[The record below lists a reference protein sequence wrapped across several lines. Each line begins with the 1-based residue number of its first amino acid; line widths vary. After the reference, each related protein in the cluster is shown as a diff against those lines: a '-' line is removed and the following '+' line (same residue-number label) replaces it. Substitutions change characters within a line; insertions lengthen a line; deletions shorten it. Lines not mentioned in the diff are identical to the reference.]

1 MPRYAEFMRCT
12 LPGTFA
18 LLAALALAPAVGC
31 TTVSGSGRSQLNML
45 SASDERSLGEQAYAE
60 EVSGA
65 KVINSG
71 PDYERVKRVS
81 RRIFESANRN
91 HAIARTFSWEV
102 VLIDDPKTVNAWAL
116 PGGKCA
122 VYSGLLKVADTDD
135 MLAVVM
141 GHECAHA
148 TSRHSGERI
157 TQQLLGET
165 LMNTAFVLAD
175 MPPAGQ
181 QAVMAGMG
189 LGGLA
194 FSRSHETEADEIG
207 LIISADAGFDPR
219 AAITLWQRM
228 DAASPGTVEFL
239 STHPK
244 ESTRIAR
251 LQRMMPEAMAIYEA
265 RTAAPAPTGVN

>member
-1 MPRYAEFMRCT
+1 MCSRIR
-12 LPGTFA
+12 GTFA
-18 LLAALALAPAVGC
+18 ILIALGLASATGC

-45 SASDERSLGEQAYAE
+45 SASEERSLGEQAYAQE
-60 EVSGA
+60 LSGA
-65 KVINSG
+65 KVVTSG
-71 PDYERVKRVS
+71 PDYERVQRVS

-91 HAIARTFSWEV
+91 HAIARTFRWDV
-102 VLIDDPKTVNAWAL
+102 VLIDQPKTVNAWAL

-122 VYSGLLKVADTDD
+122 VYSGLLRVADTDD

-157 TQQLLGET
+157 TQQVLGET
-165 LMNTAFVLAD
+165 LANTAFVLAD

-181 QAVMAGMG
+181 QAVMAGLG

-194 FSRSHETEADEIG
+194 FSRSHESEADEIG
-207 LIISADAGFDPR
+207 LIISADAGYDPR

-228 DAASPGTVEFL
+228 DAASPGSIEFL

-251 LQRMMPEAMAIYEA
+251 LQRIMPAAMRAYEA
-265 RTAAPAPTGVN
+265 RVQTSTPGAS

>member
-1 MPRYAEFMRCT
+1 MRHT
-12 LPGTFA
+12 PIGTAA
-18 LLAALALAPAVGC
+18 LLIAAALWPALGC

-45 SASDERSLGEQAYAE
+45 SSSQERSLGEQAYAQE
-60 EVSGA
+60 LSGA
-65 KVINSG
+65 KVITSG
-71 PDYERVKRVS
+71 PDYDRVQRVS

-91 HAIARTFSWEV
+91 HAIARTFSWDV
-102 VLIDDPKTVNAWAL
+102 TLIDDPKMVNAWAL

-135 MLAVVM
+135 LLAVVM

-157 TQQLLGET
+157 TQQVLGET
-165 LMNTAFVLAD
+165 LANTAFVLAD

-181 QAVMAGMG
+181 QAVMAGLG

-194 FSRSHETEADEIG
+194 FSRSHESEADEIG
-207 LIISADAGFDPR
+207 LMISSDAGYDPR

-228 DAASPGTVEFL
+228 DAASPGSIEFL

-251 LQRMMPEAMAIYEA
+251 LQRIMPTAMQVYEN
-265 RTAAPAPTGVN
+265 RTRPQ

>member
-1 MPRYAEFMRCT
+1 MRRT
-12 LPGTFA
+12 PLGTAA
-18 LLAALALAPAVGC
+18 LLAAVALWHALGC

-45 SASDERSLGEQAYAE
+45 SASQERSLGEQAYAE
-60 EVSGA
+60 EMAGA
-65 KVINSG
+65 KVLTSG
-71 PDYERVKRVS
+71 PEFERVQRVS
-81 RRIFESANRN
+81 RRIFDSARRE
-91 HAIARTFSWEV
+91 HAIARTFDWQV
-102 VLIDDPKTVNAWAL
+102 TLIDDPRMVNAWAL

-157 TQQLLGET
+157 TQQVLGET
-165 LMNTAFVLAD
+165 LANTAFVLAD

-181 QAVMAGMG
+181 QAVMAGLG

-194 FSRSHETEADEIG
+194 FSRSHESEADEIG
-207 LIISADAGFDPR
+207 LMISAGAGYDPR

-228 DAASPGTVEFL
+228 DAASPGSIEFL

-251 LQRMMPEAMAIYEA
+251 LQRIMPQAMRIYEA
-265 RTAAPAPTGVN
+265 RARDASAP